1 MMISRIPART
11 RFSMCEAISGLPP
24 TSNSGLGVRSVS
36 GRMRSPRPAASSIAI
51 MGLCLSRLLFLP
63 LAGESWIGG
72 DAQHHGFMPFTI
84 ALSPA
89 CAGGEHSEGDLDRG
103 RCAASKGI
111 TLLGSA
117 RLQYIEQIQ
126 QRLEVDVACASGA
139 QIRHHQRQ
147 IFQVAVLAVAV
158 I

>member
-1 MMISRIPART
+1 MTISRIPART
-11 RFSMCEAISGLPP
+11 RFSMCQAINGLPP

-89 CAGGEHSEGDLDRG
+89 CEGGEHSEGDLDSGEMRSIKRYTPLG
-103 RCAASKGI
+103 KCAA
-111 TLLGSA
+111 
-117 RLQYIEQIQ
+117 QIH
-126 QRLEVDVACASGA
+126 RAD
-139 QIRHHQRQ
+139 
-147 IFQVAVLAVAV
+147 
-158 I
+158 